1 MASSAAERA
10 AGLGV
15 PAFFGI
21 LGAGQGRVMR
31 RSPKVSLYPT
41 EEGLPM
47 STKPIGVCLCAL
59 VLLAGCAELDNL
71 LYGPA
76 KPAATSSQ
84 AGAGGDADAVYIN
97 PQAQAAAANLR
108 NVYIAP
114 ANFANMQVIQPE
126 GAAADGEWWITEEEN
141 RDLQAALTYEF
152 AIALAYQSAFNV
164 VYNPGQADVLL
175 ETSVVAVHP
184 DETRG
189 SVARRT
195 TPGGAITVSIA
206 AVNARSKAV
215 MIRTVDTLASDDVW
229 AFNQAK
235 KDDPA
240 LAKAFRAWG
249 DAVRRALLK
258 AQGRPGA

>member
-1 MASSAAERA
+1 
-10 AGLGV
+10 
-15 PAFFGI
+15 
-21 LGAGQGRVMR
+21 
-31 RSPKVSLYPT
+31 
-41 EEGLPM
+41 M
-47 STKPIGVCLCAL
+47 STKPIGACLCAL

-71 LYGPA
+71 LYGAP
-76 KPAATSSQ
+76 KTAT
-84 AGAGGDADAVYIN
+84 AGAQASAGVDADAVYIN
-97 PQAQAAAANLR
+97 PQAHAAGATLR

-126 GAAADGEWWITEEEN
+126 GASADGEWWITEEEN
-141 RDLQAALTYEF
+141 QLLQAALAYEF
-152 AIALAYQSAFNV
+152 AIALAYQSSFNV
-164 VYNPGQADVLL
+164 VYNPAQADLLL

-215 MIRTVDTLASDDVW
+215 VMRTVDTLASDDVW
-229 AFNQAK
+229 SFNQAK

-240 LAKAFRAWG
+240 LAEVFRAWG

-258 AQGRPGA
+258 AQGRSAA